1 MATYKADYF
10 LQITASVD
18 LIGYHYQYGRTYA
31 DTEAGAAGTRC
42 SSCDEY
48 SWPVDRRIDASATNR
63 SNK

>member
-31 DTEAGAAGTRC
+31 DTEAGAAGTRS

-48 SWPVDRRIDASATNR
+48 RRIDACTTNR